1 MARRRRK
8 EPTFEQLLTALES
21 VPPGDLRPAL
31 QGYAY
36 RFTLVLPLLSDTG
49 KEVFSGLQC
58 ALLSRLFNRRFGG
71 YLASAR
77 EGHPP

>member
-8 EPTFEQLLTALES
+8 EPTFEQVLAALES
-21 VPPGDLRPAL
+21 VPRGDLRPAL

-49 KEVFSGLQC
+49 KEVFSGL
-58 ALLSRLFNRRFGG
+58 
-71 YLASAR
+71 
-77 EGHPP
+77 